1 MKSMNHRY
9 PKTMNKQ
16 RISRNP
22 PRAKLAPVLA
32 LLVAAAGL
40 LSGCAGIP
48 AFQQKPAR
56 TASHP
61 KATAVLERDAAPPR
75 ETASHARERE
85 RERDCDC
92 GPGKEPAK
100 ESAGLREGIRL
111 YNDGDF
117 DGAIKRLS
125 ARDLG
130 NAPLPTRVAALKY
143 IAFSYCV
150 TSRPAQCRQSFDKA
164 LRLDPAF
171 DLAPGEQGHPLWG
184 PVFVKA
190 RLAARPR

>member
-1 MKSMNHRY
+1 MMNIRRLS
-9 PKTMNKQ
+9 PL
-16 RISRNP
+16 
-22 PRAKLAPVLA
+22 LAVLI
-32 LLVAAAGL
+32 AAAGL
-40 LSGCAGIP
+40 LSGCADFP
-48 AFQQKPAR
+48 AFQQKPPR
-56 TASHP
+56 SASHP
-61 KATAVLERDAAPPR
+61 KATSVLERDTAPPPR
-75 ETASHARERE
+75 ETASRVKERE

-92 GPGKEPAK
+92 GPKD
-100 ESAGLREGIRL
+100 SAALRDGVRL

-125 ARDLG
+125 ARDI
-130 NAPLPTRVAALKY
+130 NSSPPATRVAALKY

-164 LRLDPAF
+164 LRLDPSF

-190 RLAARPR
+190 KLAARPR

>member
-1 MKSMNHRY
+1 MKTQRFSCRH
-9 PKTMNKQ
+9 TMLV
-16 RISRNP
+16 P
-22 PRAKLAPVLA
+22 ALTLA
-32 LLVAAAGL
+32 LGAAGL
-40 LSGCAGIP
+40 LSGCAEVP
-48 AFQQKPAR
+48 AFQHKEAR
-56 TASHP
+56 NAAHP
-61 KATAVLERDAAPPR
+61 KATSVLERDTAPPR
-75 ETASHARERE
+75 ETASRNREHE

-92 GPGKEPAK
+92 GPAK

-125 ARDLG
+125 ARDLS
-130 NAPLPTRVAALKY
+130 NAPLPARVTALKY

-164 LRLDPAF
+164 LRLDPSF
-171 DLAPGEQGHPLWG
+171 DLTPGEHGHPLWG

-190 RLAARPR
+190 KLAARPR

>member
-1 MKSMNHRY
+1 MMNPR
-9 PKTMNKQ
+9 
-16 RISRNP
+16 RLSSLLAVLIS
-22 PRAKLAPVLA
+22 
-32 LLVAAAGL
+32 AASL
-40 LSGCAGIP
+40 LSGCADFP

-56 TASHP
+56 NANHP
-61 KATAVLERDAAPPR
+61 KATSVLERDTAPPR
-75 ETASHARERE
+75 ETASRVKE

-92 GPGKEPAK
+92 APPK
-100 ESAGLREGIRL
+100 ESTALRDGIRL

-117 DGAIKRLS
+117 NAAIKRLS
-125 ARDLG
+125 ARDI
-130 NAPLPTRVAALKY
+130 NNSPPATRVAALKY

-164 LRLDPAF
+164 LRLDPSF

-190 RLAARPR
+190 KLAAKPR